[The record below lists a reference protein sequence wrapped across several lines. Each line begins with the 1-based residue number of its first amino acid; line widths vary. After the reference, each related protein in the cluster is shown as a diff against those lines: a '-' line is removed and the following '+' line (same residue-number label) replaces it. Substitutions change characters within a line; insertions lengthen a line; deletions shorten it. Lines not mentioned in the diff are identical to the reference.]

1 MLKDKG
7 IEVPINVELGED
19 KTSVIYSH
27 IGGEKEIEVENP
39 VDLLIKYS
47 KKNQYIS

>member
-27 IGGEKEIEVENP
+27 IGKKKLKWKIQWIY
-39 VDLLIKYS
+39 LLNIV
-47 KKNQYIS
+47 KNQYIS